1 MSKSFPPTADPQK
14 SRLSR
19 LAISGAA
26 LLPFGF
32 LLGLFFIPISTSSTP
47 AAGPTWQLILR
58 YFSLL
63 AVIIPFASTTLGLI
77 SISQIRKSA
86 GEIYGLPLAVF
97 VSLFYPIVV
106 LSGLLVILGWTFLG
120 TLSRSSL
127 IPLAWLFVIL
137 LIDYLIVRLTWRAA
151 KH

>member
-32 LLGLFFIPISTSSTP
+32 LLGLFFIPIST
-47 AAGPTWQLILR
+47 
-58 YFSLL
+58 SLL